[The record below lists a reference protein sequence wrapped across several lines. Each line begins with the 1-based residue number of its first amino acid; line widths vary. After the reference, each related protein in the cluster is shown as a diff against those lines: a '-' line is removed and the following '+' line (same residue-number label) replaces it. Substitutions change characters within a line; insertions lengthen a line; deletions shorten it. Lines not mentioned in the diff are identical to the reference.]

1 MLSATLVVKAGDG
14 LISCLFSVIAAIM
27 HAATNKAPSFFFL
40 PVVRDRRCRCSGQSS
55 LGFGQSLPDVFA
67 AVFFVFL
74 LITFAVPVRHILE
87 VQFVIS
93 RSSIRFLKSQ

>member
-55 LGFGQSLPDVFA
+55 LGFGQSLPDIFAFA

-74 LITFAVPVRHILE
+74 LITFAVPVRHIL
-87 VQFVIS
+87 VIS
-93 RSSIRFLKSQ
+93 RSSIRFLKS